1 MDVIDQTKGTK
12 NKLNSMQYSTRMI
25 KMGLVGFEPTTSAM
39 LSVVRKELAQF
50 LLGPPLAHLALSD
63 ATIIT
68 EEERGYFSSK

>member
-1 MDVIDQTKGTK
+1 LSDNYQKQAHFNAVVVHQEKMD
-12 NKLNSMQYSTRMI
+12 R
-25 KMGLVGFEPTTSAM
+25 VGFEPTTSAM

-68 EEERGYFSSK
+68 EEEDGYFSSK